1 MLAFI
6 FKVHLKLLSELYNM
20 FHIKFLKDFYFEVID
35 DNKTRTKVVHKNVS
49 QGCEYVRRS

>member
-20 FHIKFLKDFYFEVID
+20 FHIKFLKDFYFKVID
-35 DNKTRTKVVHKNVS
+35 DSKTRTKVVHKNVS
-49 QGCEYVRRS
+49 QGSE

>member
-20 FHIKFLKDFYFEVID
+20 FHIKFLKVFYFKVID
-35 DNKTRTKVVHKNVS
+35 DSNQGQKLSIRT
-49 QGCEYVRRS
+49 